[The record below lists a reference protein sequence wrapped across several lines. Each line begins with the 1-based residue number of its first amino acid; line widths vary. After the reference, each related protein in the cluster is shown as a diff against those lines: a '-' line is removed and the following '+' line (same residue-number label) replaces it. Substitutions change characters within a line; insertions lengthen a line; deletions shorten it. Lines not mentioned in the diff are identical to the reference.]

1 MSKYKIV
8 VGVND
13 NWDLVDERG
22 NMVIFWGRRSQCMYV
37 MNIAPKESH
46 HMYGKPATEAHGL
59 LILNALKA
67 QLEAEDDSE

>member
-1 MSKYKIV
+1 MSRYEIR
-8 VGVND
+8 VGIRND
-13 NWDLVDERG
+13 WDLVDERG

-59 LILNALKA
+59 MLLNSIKQ